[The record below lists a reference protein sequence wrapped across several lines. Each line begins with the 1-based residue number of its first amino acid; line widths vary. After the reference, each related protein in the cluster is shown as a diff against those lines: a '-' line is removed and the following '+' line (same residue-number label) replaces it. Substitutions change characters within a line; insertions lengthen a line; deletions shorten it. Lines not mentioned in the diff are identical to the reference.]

1 MGVEKRAEDA
11 EKQAKV
17 IIEDP
22 VAAVGMANKAQQKVR
37 LNQGRLGAVRR
48 ELDTLIRMLK
58 AWGAGKYKGIG
69 VGNLLIVAG
78 AVFYFLNPIDA
89 VADFLP
95 LIGLTDDIAVIT
107 FAIARLRDEFSR
119 FQDWEQ
125 VFDVQAESQVNQSDK

>member
-1 MGVEKRAEDA
+1 MSVEKRAEDA
-11 EKQAKV
+11 EKRAKI

-22 VAAVGMANKAQQKVR
+22 SAAIGMAEKAQKKVR
-37 LNQGRLGAVRR
+37 LNQGRLGTVRR

-58 AWGAGKYKGIG
+58 AWGSGKYKGIG
-69 VGNLLIVAG
+69 IANLLIVAG

-95 LIGLTDDIAVIT
+95 LIGFTDDVAVIT
-107 FAIARLRDEFSR
+107 FAIARLRDEFSK

-125 VFDVQAESQVNQSDK
+125 VFDVGVDSTINR